1 MALADITLNDSQA
14 TPVSH
19 VFSYVGTENGQI
31 IRKNLAKSPE
41 TPETLILGHKK
52 VKVNGVEVDSHLWRL
67 NQTKLDAD
75 GVTVRRRSI
84 RVIIEEDP
92 MIYSDADAEDL
103 ATMLVN
109 GMSET
114 FVKSFMKGSVG

>member
-19 VFSYVGTENGQI
+19 VFSYVGTENGQV

-109 GMSET
+109 GMTET